1 MLVLLMISATITIA
15 NKGKSTTVHAAG
27 NNPTISMPAIVHP
40 FDVVTIT
47 GQGFNANDSLQIFV
61 DNTYNYSFT
70 TLSCDVNGNC
80 SGQATIPYTNV
91 AQGSHQIIATDNSG
105 LTAQTAVTFLPGIQ
119 AIIPGANVSSAG
131 PGGSIELKGGAF
143 TPNEPIKIYW
153 GAKLNILEGT
163 STTGYYDGSLDYT
176 FQAPIAALPGM
187 YSITVGRSAQ
197 QTPAS
202 VTTMFTILPPKI
214 VTSAGVRNSQ
224 AAHVHL
230 SGFAANET
238 VTLSWNAN
246 GGQTITTFNMD
257 PTGAIDSYFAPPFA
271 AKGTYVLQAV
281 GNDSL
286 RHAKKN
292 FNIGPGILLSLNT
305 ENPGGTTT
313 VEGGGFTPGETV
325 NVYFQ
330 HTSNGIVTATV
341 DASGSFSVP
350 LTVPILH
357 NKNANYFVYAV
368 STTTTDSANA
378 QFFYATPTIDLACCY
393 NPVYGNSFTLTG
405 QGFAAQEIVTISAQ
419 NIAQQ
424 YAVKLGTA
432 TAASDGTFTFTS
444 TMPSAP
450 YTTVGVPT
458 PSNMTLIAHGNTSKA
473 NAFYLFFVRANI
485 IPTPG
490 SGKIGQKIHLNG
502 GGFANGETVTISMG
516 NTQVTTAT
524 SDTNGAFHTTF
535 NVPPDAQPGNYPCYL
550 CAVGSTSGTYV
561 NADFIVL
568 PSVKIT
574 PTKGSSGTSITV
586 AVNGYFS
593 YDLVSIY
600 WFDPNTNTQT
610 QLTSV
615 YTNGNTF
622 QTTFTAPSNLTTGT
636 TYSVVVQ
643 DGDNEGPI
651 QVPFLAT

>member
-1 MLVLLMISATITIA
+1 MNMQLNGAGFTANEPVSVYWGNTQGQLEGTTTTDAYGNLSFSFTVPSGLSNGSYLITVLRTNQSPHIISSLFNIITPTFTSTPGIRIGQNIKVKIA
-15 NKGKSTTVHAAG
+15 GFLPNEQV
-27 NNPTISMPAIVHP
+27 TISW
-40 FDVVTIT
+40 
-47 GQGFNANDSLQIFV
+47 
-61 DNTYNYSFT
+61 
-70 TLSCDVNGNC
+70 DVNG
-80 SGQATIPYTNV
+80 GQEIDWLYTDQNGATT
-91 AQGSHQIIATDNSG
+91 
-105 LTAQTAVTFLPGIQ
+105 
-119 AIIPGANVSSAG
+119 
-131 PGGSIELKGGAF
+131 SI
-143 TPNEPIKIYW
+143 
-153 GAKLNILEGT
+153 
-163 STTGYYDGSLDYT
+163 
-176 FQAPIAALPGM
+176 
-187 YSITVGRSAQ
+187 
-197 QTPAS
+197 
-202 VTTMFTILPPKI
+202 
-214 VTSAGVRNSQ
+214 
-224 AAHVHL
+224 
-230 SGFAANET
+230 
-238 VTLSWNAN
+238 
-246 GGQTITTFNMD
+246 
-257 PTGAIDSYFAPPFA
+257 FAPPSA
-271 AKGTYVLQAV
+271 PAGSHTLTALGYNSGIQLTT
-281 GNDSL
+281 NL
-286 RHAKKN
+286 
-292 FNIGPGILLSLNT
+292 NIGPGIGAVNGD
-305 ENPGGTTT
+305 PGSNVTIY
-313 VEGGGFTPGETV
+313 GGGFAANDTL

-330 HTSNGIVTATV
+330 TPKNGVVTATT
-341 DASGSFSVP
+341 DATGAFTASLNIPSTYNP
-350 LTVPILH
+350 TTH
-357 NKNANYFVYAV
+357 YYVYAV

-393 NPVYGNSFTLTG
+393 NPIYGNSFTLTG

-490 SGKIGQKIHLNG
+490 SGKFGQKIHLNG

-524 SDTNGAFHTTF
+524 TDTNGAFHTTF
-535 NVPPDAQPGNYPCYL
+535 TVPPDAQPGNYPCYL

-574 PTKGSSGTSITV
+574 PTKGPSGTTITV
-586 AVNGYFS
+586 SGNGYFS

-600 WFDPNTNTQT
+600 WFDPSTNTQT

-622 QTTFTAPSNLTTGT
+622 QTTITSPSNLTTGT

-643 DGDNEGPI
+643 DSDNEGPI